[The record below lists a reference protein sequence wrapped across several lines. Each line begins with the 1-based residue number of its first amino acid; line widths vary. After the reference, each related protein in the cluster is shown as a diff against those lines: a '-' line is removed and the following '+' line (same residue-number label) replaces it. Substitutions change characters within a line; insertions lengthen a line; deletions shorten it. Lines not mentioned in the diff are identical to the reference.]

1 MRYWICQ
8 LRCITLWKP
17 VCGRCSIN
25 ELEAREAW
33 THNRVSETFFLK
45 LSEFTRC
52 NGEISGLSSC
62 VRFSDTHNFGS
73 NCDCGWR
80 KWQMHLYLSSKTTKS
95 HSEVLSPFTLVI
107 FQKLSKE
114 HKSKFIHWLLGS
126 WLMLLPRPSL
136 IGSSN
141 SNTGFHKVMRRS
153 FQKWLWPDKFNN
165 AWRTIASIK
174 PNKDCKV
181 QMQPYLQ
188 VSSTGGNRQST
199 NVRREPGK
207 ARMGVGKLWWRSN
220 GWLEAV

>member
-1 MRYWICQ
+1 MSHETGLRSWNTLRASWFRVRSILPSVRCIQLKKVPHCSRVFQKKVVVFMRYWICQ

-114 HKSKFIHWLLGS
+114 HQVQIHSLT
-126 WLMLLPRPSL
+126 PRKL
-136 IGSSN
+136 
-141 SNTGFHKVMRRS
+141 THV
-153 FQKWLWPDKFNN
+153 
-165 AWRTIASIK
+165 AS
-174 PNKDCKV
+174 
-181 QMQPYLQ
+181 
-188 VSSTGGNRQST
+188 
-199 NVRREPGK
+199 
-207 ARMGVGKLWWRSN
+207 
-220 GWLEAV
+220 